1 MRIVYVEVDN
11 FRGIR
16 KLRWAPNAKMNCL
29 IGPGDSTKTT
39 ILDAIELA
47 LNPRSYSFADDS
59 DFYDLDYDQ
68 PVNIVVTV
76 GGLPAE
82 FSSDDRYGMHLRGWN
97 EEASKIEDE
106 PGAGLQEVLSLRLTI
121 DKTHEARWSLYNDR
135 IEADGDNDPP
145 TLRYKDAQHLA
156 TTRLGPYAD
165 RHLGWSRLSVLNRL
179 GDTTASLGGQLA
191 DANRAARAAFTKGN
205 PEVFK
210 ETAERAETLSKH
222 FSVPVREK
230 YAAELDVQGVNI
242 TAGGISLH
250 DGKLPLRR
258 LGTGSSRL
266 IVSALQHDAGG
277 SHVTLI
283 DEIEHGLEPHRIARL
298 LKYLRAPLAEAG
310 NIPPSQIFITTHS
323 PVVIRELTATEISAV
338 RSVDG
343 LTEVRSVVATAR
355 DRGTA
360 QRHLRAC
367 PDAFLARKI
376 AVCEGRTEQ
385 GLARGLDAYW
395 SSQGK
400 LESFALQGAIAI
412 DGNGNGSAP
421 ILADHLIELG
431 YDVFLLLDSDVKV
444 DDKVLE
450 ALKVKGVR
458 VYEWT
463 GGCSTEERIFLDVPW
478 TVVGALVAFAAE
490 CVTTDSVRAQI
501 NKVCKAHG
509 LPELPALNLPATL
522 DSTAFRSALGKAAK
536 NEDRSW
542 FKDITRGERL
552 AEILGPSLEKLTG
565 KPLAEGVTALRKWID
580 G

>member
-1 MRIVYVEVDN
+1 MRIVYVEIDN

-16 KLRWAPNAKMNCL
+16 KLRWAPNAKVNCL

-68 PVNIVVTV
+68 PINIVVTV

-82 FSSDDRYGMHLRGWN
+82 FNSDDRYGMHLRGWN
-97 EEASKIEDE
+97 EAAPKIEDE
-106 PGAGLQEVLSLRLTI
+106 PGPGLQNVLSLRVTV
-121 DKTHEARWSLYNDR
+121 DKTHEARWSLYNHR

-145 TLRYKDAQHLA
+145 ALRYKDARHLA
-156 TTRLGPYAD
+156 TTRLGPYAE

-179 GDTTASLGGQLA
+179 GDTADSLGGQLA

-210 ETAERAETLSKH
+210 ETAERAEKLSKH

-230 YAAELDVQGVNI
+230 YAAEL
-242 TAGGISLH
+242 

-266 IVSALQHDAGG
+266 IVSALQHDAGA
-277 SHVTLI
+277 SHVALI

-298 LKYLRAPLAEAG
+298 LKYLSAPPAKPG
-310 NIPPSQIFITTHS
+310 NSPPSQIFITTHS
-323 PVVIRELTATEISAV
+323 PVVIRELTAAEISAV

-395 SSQGK
+395 SSQCK

-450 ALKVKGVR
+450 ALQVKGVR

-478 TVVGALVAFAAE
+478 TVVGALVGFAAE
-490 CVTTDSVRAQI
+490 CVTADSVRAQI
-501 NKVCKAHG
+501 NKVCKAQG
-509 LPELPALNLPATL
+509 LPELPALNLPAAL

-552 AEILGPSLEKLTG
+552 AEILGPSLENISG
-565 KPLAEGVTALRKWID
+565 KPLCEGVTALRKWVD